1 MTRKSTREQTVTEK
15 GAALQ
20 QILNKGSSRSR
31 EPKTK
36 SGKGKKQ
43 ALPSSGSSESDSNS
57 ATKELEV
64 HTSKKKLRGKSG
76 RKHAHT
82 RHAMSE
88 REVDEEVH
96 MPRPSDNEV
105 VEVAS
110 SHAASELDAASGR
123 SLAESENGADDGS
136 DGEVRLL

>member
-1 MTRKSTREQTVTEK
+1 
-15 GAALQ
+15 
-20 QILNKGSSRSR
+20 
-31 EPKTK
+31 
-36 SGKGKKQ
+36 
-43 ALPSSGSSESDSNS
+43 
-57 ATKELEV
+57 
-64 HTSKKKLRGKSG
+64 
-76 RKHAHT
+76 
-82 RHAMSE
+82 MSE